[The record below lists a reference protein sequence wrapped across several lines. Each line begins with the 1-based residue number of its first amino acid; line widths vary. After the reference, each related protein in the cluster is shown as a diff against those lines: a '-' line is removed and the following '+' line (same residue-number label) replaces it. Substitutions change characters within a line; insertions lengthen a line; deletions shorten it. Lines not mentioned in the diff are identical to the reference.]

1 MTVSEYQALAGR
13 TINRELSTV
22 ELTRHALHGLSAE
35 VGEIHS
41 LYQKRYQG
49 HDFKADDLKKE
60 IGDAAWFLAEFC
72 TANGWSMEEVF
83 RMNIEKLK
91 RRYPEGFDPEKSVNR
106 SE

>member
-1 MTVSEYQALAGR
+1 MTVSEYQALSGR

-22 ELTRHALHGLSAE
+22 ELTHHALHGLSAE

-49 HDFKADDLKKE
+49 HDFKADELKKE
-60 IGDAAWFLAEFC
+60 IGDLAWFLAELC
-72 TANGWSMEEVF
+72 TANGWSMEDVC

>member
-13 TINRELSTV
+13 TINRELSYA
-22 ELTRHALHGLSAE
+22 ELTLHALHGLSAE

-49 HDFKADDLKKE
+49 HDFKAEDLKKE
-60 IGDAAWFLAEFC
+60 IGDEAWFLAELC
-72 TANGWSMEEVF
+72 TANGWSMEEVL

-91 RRYPEGFDPEKSVNR
+91 RRYPDGFDAEKSVNR
-106 SE
+106 KE